1 MAAYLL
7 INGVTN
13 KAMNK
18 LIFTLAVLA
27 FSAVFTAA
35 QTDDYKKGEFYVGYS
50 NGQVDG
56 STYRFTEST
65 TNFRDTG
72 ASNFNGIGVAGVYN
86 FHRYIGVKG
95 DVSATFNG
103 GDVNIPI
110 NLNTRV
116 TGDTRNSLYNFLGG
130 VQFKDNSTDRRIKPF
145 AHLLVGAGHART
157 RADLTCSPSTN
168 CGGVIISETE
178 DETGFAGAFGGGLDI
193 RINDRFDLRAGQID
207 YNPIKLDSGTLHNF
221 RFGIGI
227 VIK

>member
-1 MAAYLL
+1 
-7 INGVTN
+7 
-13 KAMNK
+13 MNK
-18 LIFTLAVLA
+18 FIYTLGLLA
-27 FSAVFTAA
+27 FLAVFTAA

-56 STYRFTEST
+56 STFRFIEST
-65 TNFRDTG
+65 QSFRETG

-86 FHRYIGVKG
+86 FHRYIGIKG

-103 GDVNIPI
+103 GDVDIPI
-110 NLNTRV
+110 NLTTRI

-130 VQFKDNSTDRRIKPF
+130 VQFKDNETDGRIKPF

-157 RADLTCSPSTN
+157 RANLTCSPSTPSTN
-168 CGGVIISETE
+168 CGVVLSDTE

-193 RINDRFDLRAGQID
+193 RLNDRFDFRVGQID
-207 YNPIKLDSGTLHNF
+207 YNPIKLDSGTLHNL
-221 RFGIGI
+221 RIGIGI